1 MCLFDSSWST
11 QPQHGWPPGK
21 PSPAPGSPPVTCVFL
36 FITQECVLRTW
47 GHSPTPLLMQEPP
60 HTPTLTGPGL
70 PHGAGPLSPAGHPN
84 TPVYLRASAQ
94 DGSAP
99 DFWPPLLTPA
109 LTPLL
114 SCPPGTL
121 LLLKFSV
128 PRVPGGGWGVGSN
141 SCPHLSSAGA
151 WPFALGQHGVWDDR
165 KPRESLDPGAGG
177 DLARPWDR
185 MCSGPEAEEGPRG
198 SSSCPLPPSI
208 LGWGI
213 HGEGRMGQRWQV
225 RG

>member
-1 MCLFDSSWST
+1 MGPARFPLPGIQIHLFTFGPQPKMEVHLTSGHLSS
-11 QPQHGWPPGK
+11 HL
-21 PSPAPGSPPVTCVFL
+21 PS
-36 FITQECVLRTW
+36 
-47 GHSPTPLLMQEPP
+47 
-60 HTPTLTGPGL
+60 
-70 PHGAGPLSPAGHPN
+70 HP
-84 TPVYLRASAQ
+84 
-94 DGSAP
+94 
-99 DFWPPLLTPA
+99 FFPA
-109 LTPLL
+109 LQR
-114 SCPPGTL
+114 TL

-128 PRVPGGGWGVGSN
+128 PSAPGGGWGEGSN